1 MDKKILGFFRK
12 QKSWENAS
20 IHSKN
25 TTYQAMFIG
34 TKDTGVNKIDK
45 RPSANGSFMR
55 QIVNKYK
62 LLSR

>member
-1 MDKKILGFFRK
+1 
-12 QKSWENAS
+12 
-20 IHSKN
+20 
-25 TTYQAMFIG
+25 MFIG